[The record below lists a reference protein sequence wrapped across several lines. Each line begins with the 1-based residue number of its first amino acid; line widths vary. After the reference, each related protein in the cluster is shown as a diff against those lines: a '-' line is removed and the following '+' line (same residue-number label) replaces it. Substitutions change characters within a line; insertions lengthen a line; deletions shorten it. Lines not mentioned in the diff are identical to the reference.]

1 MNASLQDI
9 QTFSLAQ
16 NQIERSTQSQK
27 YLMKI
32 KAETNTLE

>member
-9 QTFSLAQ
+9 QTSSLAQ
-16 NQIERSTQSQK
+16 NQTERSTQPQK